1 MPDVA
6 AVAEHGGAVAVR
18 DHLAQAVG
26 DEERRAAA
34 LLLAPHHVEDA
45 LGEVGGKRGG
55 DLVQD
60 QELRVARERAREVE
74 HPQQRQ
80 RHVDRLLV
88 EVDLEVQLAQM
99 PAHRGDGR
107 PGQAQVLRDGQV
119 GHERGILEDGRE
131 PDPRRLRRRGDAARL
146 AVDED
151 RAAVR
156 PDHAGEHLHERALA
170 GAVRSEEGV
179 HLARLDDERCRPQRD
194 DRAVALRHLAC
205 GQEAHAWVREG
216 APDGAPSLF
225 APGATAPCSP

>member
-1 MPDVA
+1 M
-6 AVAEHGGAVAVR
+6 R

-26 DEERRAAA
+26 DEESRAAA

-74 HPQQRQ
+74 HSQQRQ

-88 EVDLEVQLAQM
+88 EVDVELELAQV
-99 PAHRGDGR
+99 PAHLADGR
-107 PGQAQVLRDGQV
+107 SRQPQVLRDRQV
-119 GHERGILEDGRE
+119 GDERRILEDGRE
-131 PDPRRLRRRGDAARL
+131 PDPCGLRRRGDAAGR

-151 RAAVR
+151 RAPVR

-170 GAVRSEEGV
+170 GAVRAEEGV
-179 HLARLDDERCRPQRD
+179 HLARLDDERGRPQRD
-194 DRAVALRHLAC
+194 DGAVALRHLAC
-205 GQEAHAWVREG
+205 GQEAHASGEG
-216 APDGAPSLF
+216 GRAGRRDPPS
-225 APGATAPCSP
+225 SP